1 MCEACWTALRLAPR
15 LDERFSDRHPVIWA
29 AAVDHYEGRMR
40 EIVHALKYDRRR
52 TIAPRLG
59 ALMRA
64 SGCDVLRGADAVVP
78 VPLHPL
84 REYRRGFNQARE
96 LALHLGP
103 PVLPLLRR
111 VRHTRSQIDLPK
123 HERQLNV
130 QGAFAVIDKPEGLS
144 PQALMPGSPQEE
156 ILRSD
161 KPLGCGDKPLGCGD
175 KPLGLSIIVL
185 VDDVSTTGAT
195 LDACAR
201 VLKAAGVREIRALT
215 AARVVN
221 ERR

>member
-1 MCEACWTALRLAPR
+1 LRLATR
-15 LDERFSDRHPVIWA
+15 LDERFSDRRPLLWA

-64 SGCDVLRGADAVVP
+64 SGADVLRGADAVVP

-84 REYRRGFNQARE
+84 RQYRRGFNQARE
-96 LALHLGP
+96 LAIHLGP
-103 PVLPLLRR
+103 PVIPLLRR

-123 HERQLNV
+123 HERHLNV
-130 QGAFAVIDKPEGLS
+130 QDAFALIDRPEGLS
-144 PQALMPGSPQEE
+144 
-156 ILRSD
+156 IV
-161 KPLGCGDKPLGCGD
+161 
-175 KPLGLSIIVL
+175 VL

-195 LDACAR
+195 LDACAS
-201 VLKAAGVREIRALT
+201 VLKATGIREVRALT

>member
-1 MCEACWTALRLAPR
+1 MCESCWTALRLAPR

-40 EIVHALKYDRRR
+40 EVVHALKYDRRR

-64 SGCDVLRGADAVVP
+64 CGADVLRGADAVVP
-78 VPLHPL
+78 VPLHRL

-96 LALHLGP
+96 LAIHLGP
-103 PVLPLLRR
+103 PVVPLLRR

-123 HERQLNV
+123 HERYLNV
-130 QGAFAVIDKPEGLS
+130 EDAFEWCPVAGSRLPDPAV
-144 PQALMPGSPQEE
+144 A
-156 ILRSD
+156 
-161 KPLGCGDKPLGCGD
+161 
-175 KPLGLSIIVL
+175 VL

-201 VLKAAGVREIRALT
+201 VLKAAGVAEVRALT

>member
-1 MCEACWTALRLAPR
+1 MCEACWTVLRLAPR
-15 LDERFSDRHPVIWA
+15 LDERFSDRHPVTWA
-29 AAVDHYEGRMR
+29 AAVDHYDGRMR

-59 ALMRA
+59 ALMR
-64 SGCDVLRGADAVVP
+64 GCGTDMLRGVDAVVP

-84 REYRRGFNQARE
+84 REYHRGFNQARE
-96 LALHLGP
+96 LAIQLGP
-103 PVLPLLRR
+103 PVLGLLRR

-130 QGAFAVIDKPEGLS
+130 DGAFALIGRPEGVS
-144 PQALMPGSPQEE
+144 V
-156 ILRSD
+156 
-161 KPLGCGDKPLGCGD
+161 
-175 KPLGLSIIVL
+175 IVL

-201 VLKAAGVREIRALT
+201 VLKTAGVGEVRALT